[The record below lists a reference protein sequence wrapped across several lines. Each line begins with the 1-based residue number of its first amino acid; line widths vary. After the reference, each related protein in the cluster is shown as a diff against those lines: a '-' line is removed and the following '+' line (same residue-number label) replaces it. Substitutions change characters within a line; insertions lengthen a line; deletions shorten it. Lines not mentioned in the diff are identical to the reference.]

1 MNFFRLIYPA
11 IIVGIFACDR
21 TKEEIVKA
29 PAAPAPDSALF
40 TLINSGQSGL
50 QFNNGLL
57 EGVNTNIL
65 MYEYF
70 YNGGG
75 VATADFNGDGLID
88 VYMTSNMQQNKLFI
102 NKGNLKFQDVTGIS
116 GAGGRSGPWKT
127 GVSVAD
133 VNGDRRMDIF
143 VCYSGMVKEENRVNQ
158 LFINQG
164 NNDQNI
170 PTFIESSAD
179 YGLTNPAFTN
189 QAYFFDYDKD
199 SDLDLL
205 LLNHNPINLPILNEA
220 STASMLKKD
229 DTQKGIRLLEQ
240 TSGKFKD
247 ITVKSG
253 INGSA
258 LTYGLGA
265 GIADLNN
272 DQWPDLYISNDYSVP
287 DYLYINN
294 KNGTFT
300 NTLQQA
306 LGHTSQFSMG
316 NDVAD
321 VNNDGHPEIITLDML
336 PEDNH
341 RQKLLMA
348 PDNYAKFDLNVKTGF
363 YYQYMRNMF
372 HINNGNGTFSEIG
385 QLAGISNT
393 DWSWAALLADYD
405 NNGFKDLLVTNGYVR
420 DYTNLDFIKYMD
432 SYVKT
437 KGRLVRDEVLGII
450 EHMPASNVVN
460 YIFSNEDGY
469 TFKKRTNE
477 WGLNKSS
484 NSNGAAYA
492 DLDNDGD
499 LDLVINNINQNAFL
513 YRNNSERKSNKS
525 VAIKLEGDGLNTS
538 GIGAKVI
545 AWSNGKQQVVEQM
558 PMRGYLSTVSSV
570 LHFGIGKSK
579 LIDSLEIRWP
589 SGKYQK
595 LSSVSASTQITLREA
610 DAKKT
615 MIRARQGEA
624 IFTQVKSAIASES
637 PKLPVNDFK
646 RQSLLLTQLS
656 HLGPKL
662 VKGDVNNDEL
672 EDVYVTA
679 GDGSRG
685 KLFIQQSN
693 KSFLERTVRDFA
705 IQNGAAEADALFVDV
720 NGDGFKD
727 LYVAAGGYHSL
738 NAGDSQLQDKLY
750 LNDTKGNFTLSKD
763 WLPEVRSSK
772 GCIAAGDF
780 NGDGRVD
787 LFIGGRVTPG
797 RYPETPESFI
807 LINEGSKFTD
817 QTNSI
822 APQARKIGM
831 VTDAIAMD
839 INHDQR
845 SDLVLAGEWMRISVL
860 INENGKLTDRTTHYF
875 DKTMSGW
882 WNSLDTADFN
892 HDGYTDLIAGNMG
905 LNSQCKASEAQPA
918 EMFFKDFDNNG
929 SIDPLFCFYIQG
941 KRYPY
946 VTRDE
951 LLEQIGSMRSRFTDY
966 KGYADVSITDIIK
979 QEDLDQAG
987 HLTATDFETRV
998 FLGSTSGTFTPV
1010 SLPLQAQYSPVY
1022 ASNAFDFDNDGNL
1035 DLLLCGNNSKM
1046 KIKIGKYDANYGVLL
1061 KGNGMG
1067 SFEYVKQT
1075 QSGLSLIGDVRSII
1089 RINDNFW
1096 FGINQSPIVTYK
1108 LQLGAI
1114 KRSMLAQTNR

>member
-1 MNFFRLIYPA
+1 MKFFRLIFPA
-11 IIVGIFACDR
+11 LVFGIFACDK
-21 TKEEIVKA
+21 TKEEVVKVSA
-29 PAAPAPDSALF
+29 EQSADNALF
-40 TLINSGQSGL
+40 TLINAGQSGL
-50 QFNNGLL
+50 QFNNELT

-75 VATADFNGDGLID
+75 VATADFNNDGLID
-88 VYMTSNMQQNKLFI
+88 VYMTSNMQQNKLFL
-102 NKGNLKFQDVTGIS
+102 NKGDLKFQEVTDIS
-116 GAGGRSGPWKT
+116 GAGGRPGPWKT

-133 VNGDRRMDIF
+133 VNGDKRMDIF
-143 VCYSGMVKEENRVNQ
+143 VCYSGMVKEESRINQ

-170 PTFIESSAD
+170 PTFIESAAA

-205 LLNHNPINLPILNEA
+205 LLNHNPVNLPILNEA
-220 STASMLKKD
+220 STATLLQKD
-229 DTQKGIRLLEQ
+229 DPQKGIRLFEQ
-240 TSGKFKD
+240 SNGRFKD
-247 ITVKSG
+247 ITAKSG

-265 GIADLNN
+265 GIADINN
-272 DQWPDLYISNDYSVP
+272 DQWPDVYISNDYSVP

-306 LGHTSQFSMG
+306 IGHTSQFSMG

-321 VNNDGHPEIITLDML
+321 VNNDGHPEIVTLDML

-348 PDNYAKFDLNVKTGF
+348 PDNYAKFDLNVRTGF

-372 HINNGNGTFSEIG
+372 HLNNGDGTFSEIG

-432 SYVKT
+432 DYVKV

-469 TFKKRTNE
+469 SFSQKTRE
-477 WGLNKSS
+477 WGLHKSS

-499 LDLVINNINQNAFL
+499 LDLVISNINQNAFL
-513 YRNNSERKSNKS
+513 YRNNSEKTSNN
-525 VAIKLEGDGLNTS
+525 ALALKLEGAGMNTS
-538 GIGAKVI
+538 GIGAKVT
-545 AWSNGKQQVVEQM
+545 AWSNGQQQTLEQM
-558 PMRGYLSTVSSV
+558 PMRGYLSTVSPV
-570 LHFGIGKSK
+570 LHFGLGQSRS
-579 LIDSLEIRWP
+579 IDSLVVHWP
-589 SGKYQK
+589 SGKSQK
-595 LSSVSASTQITLREA
+595 FTDVIATKQTLTLRETE
-610 DAKKT
+610 AKKKELRIPRNET
-615 MIRARQGEA
+615 L
-624 IFTQVKSAIASES
+624 FTKTKSAISNET
-637 PKLPVNDFK
+637 PKVVINDFK
-646 RQSLLLTQLS
+646 RQSLLLTQFS
-656 HLGPKL
+656 HLAAKL
-662 VKGDVNNDEL
+662 IKGDVNNDGL
-672 EDVYVTA
+672 DDVYVT
-679 GDGSRG
+679 GGNGSRG
-685 KLFIQQSN
+685 KLFIQKPN
-693 KSFLERTVRDFA
+693 GNFLERAVLDFEV
-705 IQNGAAEADALFVDV
+705 QNAVESDALFVDV
-720 NGDGFKD
+720 NADGFKD
-727 LYVAAGGYHSL
+727 LYVAIGGYHNL
-738 NAGDSQLQDKLY
+738 NSGDVEFQDKLY
-750 LNDTKGNFTLSKD
+750 LNDRNGNFSLAKD
-763 WLPEVRSSK
+763 WLPNVRSSK
-772 GCIAAGDF
+772 GCVASGDF

-797 RYPETPESFI
+797 RYPEAPESFV
-807 LINEGSKFTD
+807 LINEGTKFTD

-822 APQARKIGM
+822 APQVRKVGM
-831 VTDAIAMD
+831 VTDAVGID
-839 INHDQR
+839 INHDQQL
-845 SDLVLAGEWMRISVL
+845 DLVLAGDWMRISVF
-860 INENGKLTDRTTHYF
+860 INENGKLIDRTTNYF

-892 HDGYTDLIAGNMG
+892 NDGFVDLIAGNMG
-905 LNSQCKASEAQPA
+905 LNSQCKASDEQPA

-966 KGYADVSITDIIK
+966 RGYADVGITDIIK
-979 QEDLDQAG
+979 QEDLDGAG
-987 HLTATDFETRV
+987 HLAATDFSTRV
-998 FLGSTSGTFTPV
+998 FLGSASGKFTST

-1022 ASNAFDFDNDGNL
+1022 ASSVFDFDRDGNL

-1061 KGNGMG
+1061 KGDGKG
-1067 SFEYVKQT
+1067 GFEYVKQSR
-1075 QSGLSLIGDVRSII
+1075 SGLSLTGDVRSII

-1096 FGINQSPIVTYK
+1096 FGINESPIVTYK
-1108 LQLGAI
+1108 LRAAGV
-1114 KRSMLAQTNR
+1114 KSSMIAQTNR

>member
-1 MNFFRLIYPA
+1 MKFFRLIFPA
-11 IIVGIFACDR
+11 IALGIFACDK

-29 PAAPAPDSALF
+29 PQQVSPDSALF
-40 TLINSGQSGL
+40 TLVNPGRSGL
-50 QFNNGLL
+50 QFNNELI

-75 VATADFNGDGLID
+75 VATADFNNDGLID
-88 VYMTSNMQQNKLFI
+88 VYMTSNMQDNKLFL
-102 NKGNLKFQDVTGIS
+102 NKGNLTFQDVTATT

-133 VNGDRRMDIF
+133 VNGDKRMDIF
-143 VCYSGMVKEENRVNQ
+143 VCYSGMVREENRVNQ

-164 NNDQNI
+164 NNEQNI
-170 PTFIESSAD
+170 PTFVESAAA
-179 YGLTNPAFTN
+179 YGLTTPSFTN
-189 QAYFFDYDKD
+189 HAYFFDFDKD

-205 LLNHNPINLPILNEA
+205 LLNHNPVNLPILNET
-220 STASMLKKD
+220 STASFLEKD
-229 DTQKGIRLLEQ
+229 DPQKGIRLMEQ
-240 TSGKFKD
+240 RDGKFKD
-247 ITVKSG
+247 ITVKAG

-272 DQWPDLYISNDYSVP
+272 DNWPDLYISNDYSVP

-321 VNNDGHPEIITLDML
+321 VNNDGLPEILTLDML

-348 PDNYAKFDLNVKTGF
+348 PDNYAKFDLNVRTGF

-372 HINNGNGTFSEIG
+372 HLNNGDGTFSEIG
-385 QLAGISNT
+385 QLAGVSNT

-432 SYVKT
+432 GYVKT

-450 EHMPASNVVN
+450 QHMPASNVVN

-469 TFKKRTNE
+469 SFKQKTHD
-477 WGLNKSS
+477 WGMDRPS

-499 LDLVINNINQNAFL
+499 LDIIVNNINQNAFL
-513 YRNNSERKSNKS
+513 YRNNAEKFSNKS
-525 VAIKLEGDGLNTS
+525 IAIKLEGNGLNTA
-538 GIGAKVI
+538 GIGAKVTV
-545 AWSNGKQQVVEQM
+545 WLNGKQQTVEQM
-558 PMRGYLSTVSSV
+558 PTRGYLSTVSPV
-570 LHFGIGKSK
+570 LHIGIGKNSS
-579 LIDSLEIRWP
+579 IDSLSILWP
-589 SGKYQK
+589 SGKSQK
-595 LSSVSASTQITLREA
+595 MDRLEAKKNIVTLRET
-610 DAKKT
+610 DAK
-615 MIRARQGEA
+615 IRPSGSPEIESVFAK
-624 IFTQVKSAIASES
+624 VKAPIDLEYNTSTI
-637 PKLPVNDFK
+637 NDFK
-646 RQSLLLTQLS
+646 RQPLLLTQLS
-656 HLGPKL
+656 YTGSKI
-662 VKGDVNNDEL
+662 VKGDVNNDGR

-679 GDGSRG
+679 GNGTTG
-685 KLFIQQSN
+685 KLFIQLGN
-693 KSFLERTVRDFA
+693 KMFSEREVKDFKSQKA
-705 IQNGAAEADALFVDV
+705 VVESDALFLDV
-720 NGDGFKD
+720 NSDGYQD

-738 NAGDSQLQDKLY
+738 TEGAPELQDRLY
-750 LNDTKGNFTLSKD
+750 LNDTKGNFELAND
-763 WLPEVRSSK
+763 WLPQLTSSK
-772 GCIAAGDF
+772 GCIASGDF

-787 LFIGGRVTPG
+787 LFIGGRVVPG
-797 RYPETPESFI
+797 RYPEAPESFL

-817 QTNSI
+817 ETSAI
-822 APQARKIGM
+822 APQLRKIGM

-839 INHDQR
+839 INHDQKN
-845 SDLVLAGEWMRISVL
+845 DLVLVGEWLRISVL
-860 INENGKLTDRTTHYF
+860 INEEGKLTDRTTNYF
-875 DKTMSGW
+875 DKNFAGW
-882 WNSLDTADFN
+882 WNTLDTADFN
-892 HDGYTDLIAGNMG
+892 NDGYTDLIAGNMG
-905 LNSQCKASEAQPA
+905 LNSQCKASDNQPA

-929 SIDPLFCFYIQG
+929 SVDPLFCFYIQG

-966 KGYADVSITDIIK
+966 KGYADVSVTDIIK

-987 HLTATDFETRV
+987 HLTANDFQTRV
-998 FLGSTSGTFTPV
+998 LLGSKSGKFTPV
-1010 SLPLQAQYSPVY
+1010 DLPLQAQYSPVY
-1022 ASNAFDFDNDGNL
+1022 ASQTLDYDSDGNM

-1061 KGNGMG
+1061 RGNGKG
-1067 SFEYVKQT
+1067 GFEYVDQRA
-1075 QSGLSLIGDVRSII
+1075 SGLSLKGDVRSIV
-1089 RINDNFW
+1089 RIDDTFL
-1096 FGINQSPIVTYK
+1096 FGINESPVVTYK
-1108 LQLGAI
+1108 LRVGKTKPA
-1114 KRSMLAQTNR
+1114 MLANLN